1 LSHFISL
8 KLYISVFNIFYRVK
22 GNGKQEKL
30 NGLEYEDIGKFL
42 LSGITVVNLTS
53 LEPIWTKILDLTQ
66 VYKYYLTVP

>member
-1 LSHFISL
+1 LSHIISL

-22 GNGKQEKL
+22 GSGKQEKL